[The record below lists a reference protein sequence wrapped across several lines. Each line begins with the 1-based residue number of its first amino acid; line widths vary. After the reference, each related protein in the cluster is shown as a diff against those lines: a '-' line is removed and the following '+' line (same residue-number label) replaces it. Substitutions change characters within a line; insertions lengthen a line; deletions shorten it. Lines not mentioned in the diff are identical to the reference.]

1 MTQLRKEEIEI
12 AGKECSAIGL
22 VQVTQ
27 NLLLVV
33 PFRSPNLKADLPVM
47 NPPLLKLF
55 GLISGDVVIK
65 YDHAA
70 TFSSALTSLSKPCW
84 TKRKA
89 SSTASGLM
97 MLLY

>member
-1 MTQLRKEEIEI
+1 MTKQLANIGCGFQGGKRDDYQTIIVVAQLRKEEIEI

-47 NPPLLKLF
+47 NPPLLKQF
-55 GLISGDVVIK
+55 GLISGDVVI
-65 YDHAA
+65 
-70 TFSSALTSLSKPCW
+70 
-84 TKRKA
+84 
-89 SSTASGLM
+89 
-97 MLLY
+97 